1 MDVERR
7 LFIFM
12 QSKCKFIDVH
22 RAYSENPYF
31 VIQITGNE

>member
-12 QSKCKFIDVH
+12 QSKCKVIAVQREYPENSYFI
-22 RAYSENPYF
+22 
-31 VIQITGNE
+31 I